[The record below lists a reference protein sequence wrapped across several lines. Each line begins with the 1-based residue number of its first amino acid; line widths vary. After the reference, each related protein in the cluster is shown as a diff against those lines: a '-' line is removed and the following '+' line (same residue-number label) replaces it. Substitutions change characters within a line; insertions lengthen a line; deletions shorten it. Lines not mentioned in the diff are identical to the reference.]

1 MRISLKIIILLIVIY
16 SINIQT
22 LHAEQKIKIGLLVP
36 LSGKQSNIGKSIL
49 QSVRLAI
56 NKINNSNIEI
66 LPKDTKNNPLETLI
80 KAKELKLEGVKIVIG
95 PIFNNNLAYL
105 DELNEMVFLSLT
117 NKNIKNPKNIISAG
131 INASSQIK
139 TIMKFKK
146 IKDINRTIFLIPNTD
161 FKEEIEYAIS
171 QSKIKL
177 KHVHIYETSPTKLTR
192 QIEKITMYKIRKQN
206 VIDEIKRLEDSN
218 EENKEWKIK
227 NLKKKDTLG
236 GINFDS
242 VIVSDFEEGLK
253 SIFTSLLYTDV
264 SPQRVYYITLNQWFD
279 ESFLKEESLQPVY
292 FPSIN
297 KENYDIFINNYKKIY
312 NENPNQLSFL
322 SYDLMGLIYYLLY
335 QNNFEIDE
343 KIFYKKN
350 QFKGK
355 VGIFEI
361 NKNKI
366 NHILNFYK
374 VENKEFIKIF

>member
-95 PIFNNNLAYL
+95 PIFNNNLVYL

-206 VIDEIKRLEDSN
+206 VIDEIKRLENSN

>member
-1 MRISLKIIILLIVIY
+1 MKISLKILILLIFT
-16 SINIQT
+16 SLINLQK
-22 LHAEQKIKIGLLVP
+22 LNAEEKIKIGLLIP
-36 LSGKQSNIGKSIL
+36 LSGNQGNVGKSIL

-56 NKINNSNIEI
+56 NKIDNRNIEI
-66 LPKDTKNNPLETLI
+66 LPKNTKNDPLETLVA
-80 KAKELKLEGVKIVIG
+80 AKKLKLEGVKIVIG
-95 PIFNNNLAYL
+95 PVFNSNLTYL
-105 DELNEMVFLSLT
+105 DELDEMIFLSLT
-117 NKNIKNPKNIISAG
+117 NKNINNPKNIISAG

-139 TIMKFKK
+139 TIMKFIKM
-146 IKDINRTIFLIPNTD
+146 KDIKKTIFLIPNSN
-161 FKEEIEYAIS
+161 FKEEIEVAIS

-177 KHVHIYETSPTKLTR
+177 KHTHIYETNPTELTK
-192 QIEKITMYKIRKQN
+192 QIEKITMYGIRKQN
-206 VIDEIKRLEDSN
+206 VIDEIKRLENSN
-218 EENKEWKIK
+218 EANKEWKVK
-227 NLKKKDTLG
+227 NLKKRDTLG

-253 SIFTSLLYTDV
+253 SVFTSLLYTDV
-264 SPQRVYYITLNQWFD
+264 PPQRVYYITLNQWFD
-279 ESFLKEESLQPVY
+279 ESFLKEESLQPIY

-297 KENYDIFINNYKKIY
+297 KENYDEFINNYKKIY

-322 SYDLMGLIYYLLY
+322 SYDLIGLIYFLLY

-361 NKNKI
+361 NKNRI

-374 VENKEFIKIF
+374 VENKDFKKIF